1 MEKAIKNKEVS
12 PKFLKMIYIIII
24 SFCLLIV
31 ITLSLLLI
39 LRVNKNNEL
48 KKQAEEI
55 VERYRI
61 EANEFNNKNDPDY
74 AEIYFDGNV
83 MYIPSEDII
92 IEYKP

>member
-24 SFCLLIV
+24 SFCLLII